1 MTEPATSTA
10 NAVGASITGGAVV
23 LFGPAFGPW
32 ASILFAAVIG
42 SLWSVGV
49 AETDN
54 KMHAG
59 LHLARSAATACV
71 LTGAA
76 AYFAMQY
83 TAMPTEYLLP
93 AIAFAIGAWFDKLK
107 DSILSAIRARIGG
120 ASE

>member
-1 MTEPATSTA
+1 MSDHAAT
-10 NAVGASITGGAVV
+10 NAAASITGAAVTV
-23 LFGPAFGPW
+23 FGSAFGPW

-76 AYFAMQY
+76 AYFVMQY